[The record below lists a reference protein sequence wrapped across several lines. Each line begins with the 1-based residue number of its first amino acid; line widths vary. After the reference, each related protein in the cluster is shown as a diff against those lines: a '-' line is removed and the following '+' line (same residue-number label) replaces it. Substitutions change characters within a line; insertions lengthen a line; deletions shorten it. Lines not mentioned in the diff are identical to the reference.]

1 MVWDGVIA
9 GSNVRAGNLEKIADF
24 FQVPIDY
31 FFEREVEVII
41 PKSDNPEEVL
51 SEVEEMSLQK
61 EVEFLKKIISEKE
74 RFIQYLLAQN
84 EKKLVQKNDDMI
96 RKTPLEWIPAVFFNL
111 HALSWLRCRALQLPK
126 YQYKRQELLQLIKK

>member
-1 MVWDGVIA
+1 MFKGERIKQLLAEKRISKTKLAQMVGMTKIGIDGVIA
-9 GSNVRAGNLEKIADF
+9 GSNVRAGNLEKIADV
-24 FQVPIDY
+24 FQLPLDY

-84 EKKLVQKNDDMI
+84 ERKLAQKNDDN
-96 RKTPLEWIPAVFFNL
+96 E
-111 HALSWLRCRALQLPK
+111 
-126 YQYKRQELLQLIKK
+126 

>member
-1 MVWDGVIA
+1 MFKGERIKELLAESRITKKKLAEATGLTKVGLDGVIA

-84 EKKLVQKNDDMI
+84 EKKLVQKDDESHLF
-96 RKTPLEWIPAVFFNL
+96 PFL
-111 HALSWLRCRALQLPK
+111 
-126 YQYKRQELLQLIKK
+126 